1 MNRRPR
7 VHAVV
12 SPLDEPATERFLGV
26 TRSIEAALPP
36 ETARIAQIPN
46 VSYHLACEYQLDR
59 LPRAL
64 RSIADRTSGVSSRT
78 SGIGMFLG
86 NDVVVYLPVVRSPE
100 LSAVHVRVRDAARA
114 LVAAPSD
121 DDAYYEP
128 GSWTPHI
135 TLARI
140 PRRPEV
146 VSAVMSGLVPLNLAW
161 DLTIRDLALI
171 ASEAGQQEIIWRAP
185 LAG

>member
-1 MNRRPR
+1 MNHRPR

-12 SPLDEPATERFLGV
+12 SPLDEPTAERFLGV

-36 ETARIAQIPN
+36 ETARLIRIPH
-46 VSYHLACEYQLDR
+46 VSYHLASEYQLDR

-64 RSIADRTSGVSSRT
+64 RSIGDQMSDVSSRT

-86 NDVVVYLPVVRSPE
+86 DDVVAYLPVVRSPE

-114 LVAAPSD
+114 LVVAPSD
-121 DDAYYEP
+121 DDAWYEP

-140 PRRPEV
+140 PRLPEV
-146 VSAVMSGLVPLNLAW
+146 VSA
-161 DLTIRDLALI
+161 
-171 ASEAGQQEIIWRAP
+171 ASCQGSSRRTSR
-185 LAG
+185 GT

>member
-1 MNRRPR
+1 MNQRPR

-12 SPLDEPATERFLGV
+12 SPLHEPTAERFLGV
-26 TRSIEAALPP
+26 TRSIEAALAP
-36 ETARIAQIPN
+36 ETARITHIPH
-46 VSYHLACEYQLDR
+46 VSYHLASEYQPAR
-59 LPRAL
+59 LRRAL
-64 RSIADRTSGVSSRT
+64 QRIGDQMSGVSSRT

-86 NDVVVYLPVVRSPE
+86 DDVVVYLPVVRSPE
-100 LSAVHVRVRDAARA
+100 LSAFHARVRDVARA
-114 LVAAPSD
+114 FVVAPCD

-146 VSAVMSGLVPLNLAW
+146 VSAVMSRLVPQDLAW

-171 ASEAGQQEIIWRAP
+171 ASEAGQQEIVWRAP
-185 LAG
+185 FAG